1 MIAAIVVGPESRI
14 SRINCVPTASHACGQ
29 SQPIPVLTWAYART
43 EGASYRT
50 GSPFVGTQ
58 LRVHT
63 LRTPHQPCTH
73 TNPVAAPE
81 MPGHDAILPVASGYT
96 VAGTHFAPR
105 DTNCVPTQPVASPDL
120 SDRP

>member
-43 EGASYRT
+43 EGASYRS
-50 GSPFVGTQ
+50 GSPFAGTR
-58 LRVHT
+58 LRVHP
-63 LRTPHQPCTH
+63 LRIPHQLCTC
-73 TNPVAAPE
+73 TGPAAAPE
-81 MPGHDAILPVASGYT
+81 SPDYGAFPLVIAGYT
-96 VAGTHFAPR
+96 VAGTRFASR
-105 DTNCVPTQPVASPDL
+105 VTNRVPTPPVASPDL